1 MNAFL
6 SFFKMLFDPF
16 ALKEYLDDLNRKLKR
31 ELKRR
36 EQCMYAYNQS
46 FRKLCKCRTLPE
58 YVYKTPDHMWGVST
72 TGYSYNPK
80 KTKKRRIKNKMKTR

>member
-16 ALKEYLDDLNRKLKR
+16 ALKEYLDNLNKRLKR

-36 EQCMYAYNQS
+36 EHVMYSYQQS
-46 FRKLCKCRTLPE
+46 YRKLTKLRMIPE
-58 YVYKTPDHMWGVST
+58 YIYKSPDHMWGVTNTS
-72 TGYSYNPK
+72 YSYNPK
-80 KTKKRRIKNKMKTR
+80 KTKKRRIKNKMKPR